1 MLLDIK
7 NIDVLYDDFQVI
19 WDVSINV
26 DKAEMV
32 ALLGPNGSGK
42 STILNTISNLVE
54 HRNGTINFET
64 DKFNTWSFNFTAQSG
79 RPYTVA
85 NGVFEINDKSVP
97 IFLERNNARLPFYHR
112 LDFSWKV
119 AYNKDDYDRWR
130 GDWTLTIYNLYGAK
144 NPLNRYYTEK
154 NGSQFGNFFW

>member
-54 HRNGTINFET
+54 HKNGTINFENNLISNIPT
-64 DKFNTWSFNFTAQSG
+64 YKRTELGISH
-79 RPYTVA
+79 V
-85 NGVFEINDKSVP
+85 
-97 IFLERNNARLPFYHR
+97 LERRRVFPT
-112 LDFSWKV
+112 LDSKAKFITWCLASKS
-119 AYNKDDYDRWR
+119 KRW
-130 GDWTLTIYNLYGAK
+130 II
-144 NPLNRYYTEK
+144 
-154 NGSQFGNFFW
+154 